1 MVMSLLDQV
10 RLNAGET
17 IPVGGSDSDT
27 NFLDTQINDL
37 LILNNN
43 LVNRTTAAVWRAKA
57 ALFAG
62 LVDVQEG
69 NSSRKMSQAAD
80 AAERQAKY
88 WAALP
93 EAIPAIGRT
102 RIGVNR
108 RSMPW

>member
-1 MVMSLLDQV
+1 MVMSLSDQV

-17 IPVGGSDSDT
+17 IPTGGSDSDT
-27 NFLDTQINDL
+27 NFTDQQIADL

-69 NSSRKMSQAAD
+69 NSSRKMSQAYETAQS
-80 AAERQAKY
+80 QAKY
-88 WAALP
+88 WASLP
-93 EAIPAIGRT
+93 EGDPVMGRT